1 MRIIDADGS
10 FTINATDNTGYSLA
24 FGGGIISCADEFG
37 HIEAEFF
44 TDDIP
49 TVGDVAPVRHAFW
62 EKIGADRRDRGGI
75 FRCAGADGCGKTHPY
90 TCDYCPNC
98 GARMDGAGNG
108 EEED

>member
-49 TVGDVAPVRHAFW
+49 AVGDVVPVVRCRECRHHHW
-62 EKIGADRRDRGGI
+62 HQEP
-75 FRCAGADGCGKTHPY
+75 CHGKTVH
-90 TCDYCPNC
+90 TCDMLDAEVPRNFFC
-98 GARMDGAGNG
+98 AFAERKDGAT
-108 EEED
+108 